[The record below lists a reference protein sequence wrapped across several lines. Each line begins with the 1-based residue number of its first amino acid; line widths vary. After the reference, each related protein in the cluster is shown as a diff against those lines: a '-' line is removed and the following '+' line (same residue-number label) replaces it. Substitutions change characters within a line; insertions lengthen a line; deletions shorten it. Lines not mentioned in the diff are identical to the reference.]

1 MRYSGSRT
9 RTTKLGNR
17 TYARCHSRDCY
28 RVLWLCAVAGPDASR
43 SHSTSRRLARRPHAR
58 RSVPRVLFLPR
69 RHRPAETA
77 WLEAGCRNE
86 SVRAHVDGRG
96 NREGGRNSDWHM
108 WKPSARRRSVTRSAR
123 TWTNNLTAE
132 ERAVVRNTLRT
143 WSMRM
148 LNYRVETLPADEAA
162 RCKVFEF
169 AKERVLKPS
178 LPVPTR
184 RCFPSL
190 INWPANSQS
199 MWRLTTA
206 SLQDR
211 VGRPSKQRQTDR
223 CAARHRPDN
232 DYGLSWI
239 KTYGKGRVFNT
250 GWDTPRSSTSWA
262 RFHSFSAIWTL
273 ILRPPGSSN

>member
-1 MRYSGSRT
+1 
-9 RTTKLGNR
+9 
-17 TYARCHSRDCY
+17 
-28 RVLWLCAVAGPDASR
+28 
-43 SHSTSRRLARRPHAR
+43 
-58 RSVPRVLFLPR
+58 
-69 RHRPAETA
+69 
-77 WLEAGCRNE
+77 
-86 SVRAHVDGRG
+86 
-96 NREGGRNSDWHM
+96 
-108 WKPSARRRSVTRSAR
+108 
-123 TWTNNLTAE
+123 
-132 ERAVVRNTLRT
+132 
-143 WSMRM
+143 M
-148 LNYRVETLPADEAA
+148 LNYRVETLPADEAG

-250 GWDTPRSSTSWA
+250 WLGHTPELFTNPALAQHILGAIPFILGDLDADTTPTGKLELEDPRK
-262 RFHSFSAIWTL
+262 R
-273 ILRPPGSSN
+273 